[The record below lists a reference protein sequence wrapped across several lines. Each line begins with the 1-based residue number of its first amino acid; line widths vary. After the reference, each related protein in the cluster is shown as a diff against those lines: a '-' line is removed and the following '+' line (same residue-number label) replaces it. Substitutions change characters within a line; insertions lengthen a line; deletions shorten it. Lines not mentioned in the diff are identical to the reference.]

1 MNSKF
6 KIWLSAARPRTLPL
20 SVSGIIMGNALAVQ
34 SIDFSYSIF
43 ILSLFT
49 AIGFQIISN
58 FANDYGDGIKGTD
71 NNLRLGPERTFQ
83 RGLLKESE
91 LKKGIIICSII
102 SIFLSI
108 ILIYIA
114 LGSNSFLVSL
124 LFILLAFSS
133 VISAIKYTLGNSA
146 YGYSGFGDLF
156 VFIFFGMVSVLG
168 AYYLQSK
175 TLDIRAICF
184 AISIGLL
191 CVGVLNLNNMR
202 DIANDRNSKKNT
214 LVVILGI
221 QKSKLYHY
229 SLIIISAITLLIGV
243 GVNQLLNH
251 KFYLLIYFPLLIHF
265 FKVSKIKESK
275 DYDSLLK
282 ELSLTT
288 FFISLFLFFNFSLN

>member
-1 MNSKF
+1 
-6 KIWLSAARPRTLPL
+6 
-20 SVSGIIMGNALAVQ
+20 MGNALAVQ

-83 RGLLKESE
+83 RGLLKASE

-156 VFIFFGMVSVLG
+156 VFIFFGIVSVLG

-175 TLDIRAICF
+175 TLDLRAICF

-191 CVGVLNLNNMR
+191 CVGVLHLNNMR

-251 KFYLLIYFPLLIHF
+251 QFYLLIYFPLLIHF

>member
-1 MNSKF
+1 
-6 KIWLSAARPRTLPL
+6 
-20 SVSGIIMGNALAVQ
+20 MGNALAVQ

-114 LGSNSFLVSL
+114 LGSNSFLVPL

-175 TLDIRAICF
+175 TLDLRAIYF

-191 CVGVLNLNNMR
+191 SVGVLNLNNMR
-202 DIANDRNSKKNT
+202 DIANDRNSNKNT

-229 SLIIISAITLLIGV
+229 SLIIISAITLLMGV

-251 KFYLLIYFPLLIHF
+251 QSYLLIYFPLLFHF

>member
-175 TLDIRAICF
+175 TLDLRAICF

-251 KFYLLIYFPLLIHF
+251 QFYLLIYFPLLIHF

-288 FFISLFLFFNFSLN
+288 FFISLFLFFNFSLK

>member
-1 MNSKF
+1 
-6 KIWLSAARPRTLPL
+6 
-20 SVSGIIMGNALAVQ
+20 MGNALAVQ

-156 VFIFFGMVSVLG
+156 VFIFFGIVSVLG

-175 TLDIRAICF
+175 TLDLRAICF

-229 SLIIISAITLLIGV
+229 SLIIISAITLLMGV

-251 KFYLLIYFPLLIHF
+251 QFYLLIYFPLLIHF
-265 FKVSKIKESK
+265 FKVLKIKESK

>member
-1 MNSKF
+1 M
-6 KIWLSAARPRTLPL
+6 
-20 SVSGIIMGNALAVQ
+20 
-34 SIDFSYSIF
+34 
-43 ILSLFT
+43 FT

-83 RGLLKESE
+83 RGLLKASE

-156 VFIFFGMVSVLG
+156 VFIFFGIVSVLG

-175 TLDIRAICF
+175 TLDLRAICF

-229 SLIIISAITLLIGV
+229 SLIIISAITLLIGI

-251 KFYLLIYFPLLIHF
+251 QFYLLIYFPLLIHF

>member
-1 MNSKF
+1 
-6 KIWLSAARPRTLPL
+6 
-20 SVSGIIMGNALAVQ
+20 MGNALAVQ

-175 TLDIRAICF
+175 TLDLRAICF

-251 KFYLLIYFPLLIHF
+251 QFYLLIYFPLLIHF

-288 FFISLFLFFNFSLN
+288 FFISLFLFFNFSLK

>member
-83 RGLLKESE
+83 RGLLKASE

-156 VFIFFGMVSVLG
+156 VFIFFGIVSVLG

-175 TLDIRAICF
+175 TLDLRAICF

-251 KFYLLIYFPLLIHF
+251 QFYLLIYFPLLIHF